1 MEIIHGNQWIGLVA
15 GRRTAN
21 QPDLRPRPW
30 GHGYGEFPQ
39 SKSRK
44 HPVTKKDD
52 LVVRLSS
59 NLNIIKCVAAQD
71 FWKTVICRQNIPHQ
85 NFPSSISSH
94 EIPKISME
102 IYLILPLELA
112 SSQRSQMVPAT
123 RDLRPSIIPKLSIS
137 DIILIL
143 PFFHF
148 WMIGFDTLGS
158 ILASSIKNPMKF

>member
-1 MEIIHGNQWIGLVA
+1 MNRINSCWAQNRKPTRFA
-15 GRRTAN
+15 ATAMG
-21 QPDLRPRPW
+21 PW
-30 GHGYGEFPQ
+30 LWRVPPIKI
-39 SKSRK
+39 SKTSSD
-44 HPVTKKDD
+44 KKDD

-59 NLNIIKCVAAQD
+59 NLNIIKCVAGRE

-85 NFPSSISSH
+85 KFPSSISSH

-148 WMIGFDTLGS
+148 WMIWDTLGS
-158 ILASSIKNPMKF
+158 ILASLIKNPMKC